1 MVPHPLAAIDFGPY
15 VAWWATIPF
24 LLLLLLWTRL
34 LTWVDKDTRR
44 VMLPRDMVNAGMV
57 AGLLLGL
64 AAFFLFPGLALALGA
79 YVVIFVAS
87 FGVYAAIRSKKADF
101 ADMQQSLRDE
111 FLGNFGRGSGKDKEE
126 ENAAGDFTFT
136 PKSGQSIRQ
145 PDAEDPDRAGYDAL
159 ASLLVDP
166 MLRGAHT
173 VEFAPAGEMI
183 ASRYYVDGM
192 PYDGVKIDKA
202 VGGDAVTLIK
212 RCFGG
217 DVDEKRKPQSG
228 KFKMAFAGQKHEV
241 QAKTQGSSAGE
252 AAKLDFDVAA
262 RYRYAPTEL
271 GFVADQLQ
279 FLDDKKNDGGVVI
292 VAMPK
297 GQGLS
302 TLEYALLRNHDAFVS
317 QIITVERHPQL
328 DMEGVTQNKLEENA
342 TPEEEAKQV
351 EWVTSQLPGVLLV
364 ANPQSRDTA
373 KALVSFADEEHR
385 VYVGLRAGDV
395 FEALEAWRKI
405 CGDDNRAMSK
415 LNFVV
420 AGRTFR
426 RLCDET
432 KIPYAPDEKLLKQL
446 GMSSTRV
453 TELYKPNLTGVL
465 RDEKGQEIPDTW
477 CHGLGYSGRFGVYE
491 LFNVDDEVRAA
502 VKANSGT
509 QALRQLFRKQKRKY
523 LQEAALARV
532 EIGDTSVQEFLRVFK
547 PAEKSS
553 STKPPSSSRPK
564 PTA

>member
-1 MVPHPLAAIDFGPY
+1 MVSHPLAAIEFGPY

-24 LLLLLLWTRL
+24 LLLLLLWARL

-44 VMLPRDMVNAGMV
+44 VMLPRDMVNAGMM

-64 AAFFLFPGLALALGA
+64 AVFFLLPGLPLALGGFL
-79 YVVIFVAS
+79 VIMIAS
-87 FGVYAAIRSKKADF
+87 FGVYAGVRSKKADF
-101 ADMQQSLRDE
+101 ADMQQSLKDE
-111 FLGNFGRGSGKDKEE
+111 FIGDRFGGGKNDKEE
-126 ENAAGDFTFT
+126 TNAAGDFTFT
-136 PKSGQSIRQ
+136 PKSGNAIRQ

-159 ASLLVDP
+159 AGLLVDA

-173 VEFAPAGEMI
+173 VEFAPAGEMV

-192 PYDGVKIDKA
+192 PYDGVKVDKA
-202 VGGDAVTLIK
+202 AGGDAVTLIK
-212 RCFGG
+212 RCIGG

-241 QAKTQGSSAGE
+241 NAKVQGSSAGE
-252 AAKLDFDVAA
+252 AAKLDLDVAA
-262 RYRYAPTEL
+262 RYRYAPHEL

-279 FLDDKKNDGGVVI
+279 FLDDHKNEGGLVL

-302 TLEYALLRNHDAFVS
+302 TLEYALLRSHDAFVS

-342 TPEEEAKQV
+342 TPDEEAKQV
-351 EWVTSQLPGVLLV
+351 EWVTSQLPGVILV

-373 KALVSFADEEHR
+373 KALVSFADEDHR
-385 VYVGLRAGDV
+385 VYIGLRAGDV

-405 CGDDNRAMSK
+405 CGDDNRATSK
-415 LNFVV
+415 LRFIVS
-420 AGRTFR
+420 GRTFR

-432 KIPYAPDEKLLKQL
+432 KIPYAPEEKLLKQL
-446 GMSSTRV
+446 GMSASRV

-502 VKANSGT
+502 VKANSGS

-532 EIGDTSVQEFLRVFK
+532 ETGDTSVQEFLRVFK
-547 PAEKSS
+547 PAEKSA
-553 STKPPSSSRPK
+553 TKPPSSSRPK